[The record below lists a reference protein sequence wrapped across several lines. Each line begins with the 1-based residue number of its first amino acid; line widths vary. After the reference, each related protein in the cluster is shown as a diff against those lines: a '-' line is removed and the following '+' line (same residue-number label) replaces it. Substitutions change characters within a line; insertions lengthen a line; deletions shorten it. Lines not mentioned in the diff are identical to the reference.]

1 MQFLAYS
8 ASADGQRHRLRGRTA
23 DFLAESSVRT
33 GTLKKDRNV
42 LNGRPST
49 IHLRAKGQRRVTS
62 ATLSPR
68 FGTPDLLDEDEFAV
82 RPTRTAAAA
91 PPRSAARGSVPA
103 RSPLLSSRLGA
114 SPAPAAAPAWRAP
127 AARPRAPALLS

>member
-62 ATLSPR
+62 ASLSPR
-68 FGTPDLLDEDEFAV
+68 FGTPDLLDEDELPCARPGGGGSTASLRGPRICTSAV
-82 RPTRTAAAA
+82 TAAFVA
-91 PPRSAARGSVPA
+91 
-103 RSPLLSSRLGA
+103 
-114 SPAPAAAPAWRAP
+114 AWRVSRACGRACVARP
-127 AARPRAPALLS
+127 SARPRAPALLS